1 MKKRV
6 LPILCILLLVST
18 VAFAALWRQEAA
30 RNENTLRRMWLSAA
44 SSGEHTI
51 TDCQEAE
58 AEFPSCQVI
67 AELRVMGDICHL
79 AKGAGPDYTDLNAV
93 YGILSL
99 YPERCSD
106 VTKELLLVFQTSSQE
121 GLDGSNWPLRVNE
134 LRNILEY
141 GR

>member
-6 LPILCILLLVST
+6 LPALCALLL
-18 VAFAALWRQEAA
+18 AFAAAFAMLWRQEAA
-30 RNENTLRRMWLSAA
+30 RDENSLRRLWLFAA
-44 SSGEHTI
+44 ATGETVI
-51 TDCQEAE
+51 TEYQKAGEAL
-58 AEFPSCQVI
+58 PSCQVI
-67 AELRVMGDICHL
+67 AELRVMGDVCCL

-99 YPERCSD
+99 YPERCSEAEE
-106 VTKELLLVFQTSSQE
+106 KLLLVFQTASEE
-121 GLDGSNWPLRVNE
+121 GLDGPNWPLQVNE